1 MPEQTAPVTA
11 ALAALAGLRV
21 HDVSPTIEAD
31 LPVFFVYQRPEVVPL
46 FRHSEESGG
55 AAANELR
62 MAEHTGAHVDAPFHF
77 VPDGA
82 TMDQVPVEALLLKPY
97 KKYDLSDKE
106 LEPGDLIG
114 LEQLKA
120 AEARGG
126 FGLDAGDV
134 AIVETGWDRYLQDG
148 PDPRDPDWWGT
159 NQPGLSEDACA
170 YLADSKVVAVAS
182 DTPAC
187 DLACKDGEIVAGHG
201 HTSHFLPRGILIV
214 ESLRGLAEAPATGL
228 FVALPLKIEGGT
240 GSPLRVVLLTE

>member
-1 MPEQTAPVTA
+1 MAERTATVIE
-11 ALAALAGLRV
+11 ALGALEGLRV
-21 HDVSPTIEAD
+21 HDVSPTIRDE
-31 LPVFFVYQRPEVVPL
+31 LPVFFVYERPEIAPL

-77 VPDGA
+77 DPDGP
-82 TMDQVPVEALLLKPY
+82 TMDRVPIESLLLKPY

-106 LEPGDLIG
+106 PGPGDLIG

-126 FGLDAGDV
+126 FELEAGDV
-134 AIVETGWDRYLQDG
+134 AIVETGWDRYLPDG
-148 PDPRDPDWWGT
+148 PDARDPDWWGR
-159 NQPGLSEDACA
+159 NQPGLSDEACE
-170 YLADSKVVAVAS
+170 YIADSKVVAVAS
-182 DTPAC
+182 DTAAC

-201 HTSHFLPRGILIV
+201 HESHFLPRGILIV
-214 ESLRGLAEAPATGL
+214 ESLQGLAEAPATGIFL
-228 FVALPLKIEGGT
+228 ALPLKIEGGT